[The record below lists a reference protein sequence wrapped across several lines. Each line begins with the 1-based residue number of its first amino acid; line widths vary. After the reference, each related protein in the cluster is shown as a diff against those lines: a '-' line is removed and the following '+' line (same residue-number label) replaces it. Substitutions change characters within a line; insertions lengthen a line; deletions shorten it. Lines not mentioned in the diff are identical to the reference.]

1 MSRDFSWWAL
11 RKLAIEE
18 WLIKIVQSM
27 NRNDLSSVKAIGTFS
42 DNLLV
47 LLGLHQ
53 GSVLSLLLFIIELEA
68 LSRYI
73 RSGCPHKMLYA
84 DDLELISE
92 TLKGLEGRRKA

>member
-1 MSRDFSWWAL
+1 ML
-11 RKLAIEE
+11 RY
-18 WLIKIVQSM
+18 
-27 NRNDLSSVKAIGTFS
+27 G
-42 DNLLV
+42 
-47 LLGLHQ
+47 
-53 GSVLSLLLFIIELEA
+53 LLLFIIVLEA